1 MRRKS
6 RLYNTAGA
14 CLLCLL
20 YSLTSL
26 AQGEKTPENQ
36 LPNDGET
43 TETVALNNASAI
55 RPPVVFSAARTES
68 FRSAT
73 VFASFSNQR
82 AVSDSRQRFAS
93 ADDFSLLRR
102 TITNSRRRG
111 GGILSLLSAASG
123 ITPIGDFRFF
133 DSRLPVSSNGQR
145 TTSNNFTIDGFSA
158 NLSVSPDDTSLAGN
172 AGLLP
177 ALTASGGM
185 NSFALSSQTQEIT
198 IRTFSG
204 AREQRVGGAEI
215 NIATRSGYNGFHGSI
230 FEIFGNEQ
238 LNANDFFANSR
249 GLERA
254 DARLNQFGGA
264 LGGYLWQNK
273 AWFYGGYE
281 GLRLRQP
288 GYNLSEV
295 PNFISRSIVDCG
307 ALCPI
312 LNAYPLPNG
321 RETSNGFSEFAAT
334 YTNPAAHDVFA
345 LRIDTQPLGKLRL
358 GGRYNF
364 ADSLAAI
371 RADRDFS
378 INTRR
383 NLDTETNSFSLWT
396 TYSATSNIIIDGRLN
411 FSRNLVGQQFSID
424 GFGGADTSGA
434 VFNAPYDFLKF
445 DFAGKN
451 SALAAGNPLATV
463 VRQFQASGTFDW
475 FVKGNQIT
483 IGADFRRISLD
494 IGAAQTERNVL
505 FSRVTQNF
513 NLLTARVTE
522 LSRGLPEKPELN
534 NFSLFGQDSFRLGS
548 RLQFNLGLRWDAD
561 FAPKIGIEN
570 IAFNNASLQ
579 MPDNK
584 SNFAPRASV
593 AFEVFQNIRGVLRGG
608 IGLYYDLGNGAAS
621 DSFANSFPFASGAFA
636 QNAGLNTVPTTPL
649 RPLLVFDN
657 NLKTPR
663 VWHAFAEY
671 QQELFRNLVLTATYT
686 SSTARKL
693 FLTRTFLNADPNFNY
708 VRVTDNS
715 AKSNFNSLQIRVE
728 RRFADNFS
736 FNARYSLSKSKDNF
750 SPDAL
755 RETNFM
761 AADPERER
769 GASDFDVRHQ
779 FGVYGV
785 YDIPTF
791 FVGGWIERLTEDWSI
806 SGFANART
814 GFPLSVGYL
823 SVNDFGKQFV
833 RADLISGVPVYTT
846 TNGIKSL
853 NTEAFTISGFNRQGN
868 LKRNSLRG
876 FPLFQLDTSL
886 QRRIRFTNEMRLEL
900 AISAYNV
907 LNKTNFADMS
917 GNLGTLFQNG
927 NFLPNEYFG
936 KATSVFGG
944 SNFTPFYLYGGAR
957 TIQLSAKFVF

>member
-6 RLYNTAGA
+6 RLYHRLGA

-20 YSLTSL
+20 CSLTSL
-26 AQGEKTPENQ
+26 GQPEKPPEAP
-36 LPNDGET
+36 LPKDGET
-43 TETVALNNASAI
+43 TETGVKNS
-55 RPPVVFSAARTES
+55 SAAIQSPYNFLTNRAES
-68 FRSAT
+68 FRSTA
-73 VFASFSNQR
+73 VFWSFSKQR
-82 AVSDSRQRFAS
+82 AASDSRRLFAP
-93 ADDFSLLRR
+93 DEDFSLLRR
-102 TITNSRRRG
+102 SFTNSRRRG
-111 GGILSLLSAASG
+111 GGIQSLLSSAAG

-145 TTSNNFTIDGFSA
+145 PTSNNFTVDGFSA
-158 NLSVSPDDTSLAGN
+158 NLGISLDETSLAGN

-185 NSFALSSQTQEIT
+185 NSFATSSQTQEIT
-198 IRTFSG
+198 IRTLSG

-215 NIATRSGYNGFHGSI
+215 NISTRSGNNGFHGSI
-230 FEIFGNEQ
+230 FEIFGSER

-249 GLERA
+249 GVERA

-264 LGGYLWQNK
+264 LGGYILQRK

-295 PNFISRSIVDCG
+295 PNLVSRSIGCG

-312 LNAYPLPNG
+312 LNAFPLSNG
-321 RETSNGFSEFAAT
+321 QETSNGFAEFAAV

-345 LRIDTQPLGKLRL
+345 IRIDAQPISRLRI

-364 ADSLAAI
+364 ADSLAKI

-378 INTRR
+378 LNTRR

-396 TYSATSNIIIDGRLN
+396 SYAAGSNIVIDGRLN
-411 FSRNLVGQQFSID
+411 FSQNFVGQQFSID

-434 VFNAPYDFLKF
+434 IFNAPYDFLKF

-451 SALAAGNPLATV
+451 SALAAGNPLATN
-463 VRQFQASGTFDW
+463 VRQFQASGTVDW
-475 FVKGNQIT
+475 FFTGNNFT
-483 IGADFRRISLD
+483 FGADFRRITLD

-522 LSRGLPEKPELN
+522 LSRSLTEKPELN
-534 NFSLFGQDSFRLGS
+534 NFSLFGQNNFRIGS
-548 RLQFNLGLRWDAD
+548 RLQINLGLRWDAD
-561 FAPKIGIEN
+561 FAPKIGTTN
-570 IAFNNASLQ
+570 VSFQNASLQ

-593 AFEVFQNIRGVLRGG
+593 AFELFQSIRAVLRGG
-608 IGLYYDLGNGAAS
+608 GGLYYDFGNGAAS

-636 QNAGLNTVPTTPL
+636 RNAGFSAAPTAPL
-649 RPLLVFDN
+649 RPLVVFDN
-657 NLKTPR
+657 NLQTPR

-671 QQELFRNLVLTATYT
+671 QQELFRNLVLTATFT

-693 FLTRTFLNADPNFNY
+693 FLTRTSFNADPNFNY
-708 VRVTDNS
+708 VRITDNS
-715 AKSNFNSLQIRVE
+715 AESDFRSLQIRVE
-728 RRFADNFS
+728 RRFAQGFS

-750 SPDAL
+750 SPDRL
-755 RETNFM
+755 RETNFVS
-761 AADPERER
+761 AGLEREG

-791 FVGGWIERLTEDWSI
+791 FVGGWAESLTEDWSI
-806 SGFANART
+806 SAFANART
-814 GFPLSVGYL
+814 GFPLSVGYT
-823 SVNDFGKQFV
+823 SVNDFGKEFV
-833 RADLISGVPVYTT
+833 RADAVPGVPVYLTP
-846 TNGIKSL
+846 NVIKSL
-853 NTEAFTISGFNRQGN
+853 NPEAFTISSFNAQGN
-868 LKRNSLRG
+868 TARNALRG
-876 FPLFQLDTSL
+876 FPLFQLDASL
-886 QRRIRFTNEMRLEL
+886 QKRIRFTNEMRLEL
-900 AISAYNV
+900 GINAYNV
-907 LNKTNFADMS
+907 MNNTNFADMS
-917 GNLGTLFQNG
+917 GNLGTRFQNG

-936 KATSVFGG
+936 KTNSTYG
-944 SNFTPFYLYGGAR
+944 SANFTPFYLYGGAR